1 MCIRAK
7 AEPRRQRAA
16 FTLLEVIIA
25 TAIVALLTMGLYR
38 FITTTLQAITI
49 TTEVTEERQSLVAVT
64 ELIGSQLNELPP
76 RKNGVLLG
84 KQLKIKGVST
94 DELTWLCREGQGVM
108 TGAAPGEYRVT
119 FTAQESEQDKSMLEL
134 GLRRELV
141 TQDEKSDIDFFKRGG
156 AQNKYNWLP
165 LYRPVSAVEMRYWD
179 PRLNSPVTQWNDPNA
194 RPAFVHLKIWKTPED
209 LPLEVVLPVPSWR
222 VQAQ

>member
-1 MCIRAK
+1 MYIPGRDKARAG
-7 AEPRRQRAA
+7 

-25 TAIVALLTMGLYR
+25 TAIIALLTMSLYG
-38 FITTTLQAITI
+38 FITTTLQAIEG
-49 TTEVTEERQSLVAVT
+49 TTVLTEERRSLVAVT
-64 ELIGSQLNELPP
+64 ELIGAQLNELPP

-119 FTAQESEQDKSMLEL
+119 FTAQESEQDRSILEL

-141 TQDEKSDIDFFKRGG
+141 TPDEKSDVDFFQRGG
-156 AQNKYNWLP
+156 AGGKYNWLP
-165 LYRPVSAVEMRYWD
+165 LYRPVAGVEMRYWD
-179 PRLNSPVTQWNDPNA
+179 PRLNSPVAQWNDPNA
-194 RPAFVHLKIWKTPED
+194 RPAFVHLKIWKTAED
-209 LPLEVVLPVPSWR
+209 LPFEVVLPVPSWR

>member
-1 MCIRAK
+1 MCIRGK
-7 AEPRRQRAA
+7 DKVRAA

-25 TAIVALLTMGLYR
+25 TMVIALLTMSLYR
-38 FITTTLQAITI
+38 FINTTLQAI
-49 TTEVTEERQSLVAVT
+49 EVTTQLTEDRQSLVAVT
-64 ELIGSQLNELPP
+64 SLLGAQLNELPP
-76 RKNGVLLG
+76 RTSGVLLG

-119 FTAQESEQDKSMLEL
+119 FTAQESEKDKSVLEL

-141 TQDEKSDIDFFKRGG
+141 TPDEKSDMDFFQRGG
-156 AQNKYNWLP
+156 AAAKYNWLP
-165 LYRPVSAVEMRYWD
+165 LYRPVSGIEMRYWD

-194 RPAFVHLKIWKTPED
+194 RPAFVHLKIWKAPDD
-209 LPLEVVLPVPSWR
+209 LPYEVILPVPSWR
-222 VQAQ
+222 IQAQ

>member
-1 MCIRAK
+1 MCTRAK
-7 AEPRRQRAA
+7 DKARAA

-25 TAIVALLTMGLYR
+25 TMVIALLTMSLYR
-38 FITTTLQAITI
+38 FINTTLQAIRA
-49 TTEVTEERQSLVAVT
+49 TTELTEERQSLVAVT
-64 ELIGSQLNELPP
+64 TLIGSQLNELPP
-76 RKNGVLLG
+76 RTPGVLLG

-119 FTAQESEQDKSMLEL
+119 FTAQESEKDKSVLEL

-141 TQDEKSDIDFFKRGG
+141 TPDEKSDMDFFQRGG
-156 AQNKYNWLP
+156 AAAKYNWLP
-165 LYRPVSAVEMRYWD
+165 LYRPVSGIEMRYWD

-194 RPAFVHLKIWKTPED
+194 RPAFVHLKIWKTPD
-209 LPLEVVLPVPSWR
+209 DVPHEVIMPVPSWR
-222 VQAQ
+222 IQAQ